1 MKSCYICGGGGEEGD
16 WGIQCSLNPAKRSK
30 LVFTFKFLSEV
41 RCLKFLFFIIVYFNI
56 HTVQT
61 TLSLSIFTLS
71 RKLESYCIVST
82 KYCNHWIKF
91 LILIEFTTA
100 NTYSWFQHRSA
111 NCQTSYAI
119 SRVSENALFKI
130 LVLWLFFS
138 KNSIDSGGI

>member
-1 MKSCYICGGGGEEGD
+1 MKPCYICGGGGEEGD

-30 LVFTFKFLSEV
+30 LVFTSKFLSEV
-41 RCLKFLFFIIVYFNI
+41 RCLKFLLFIIVYFNI

-61 TLSLSIFTLS
+61 SLSLSIFTLS

-91 LILIEFTTA
+91 LTLIEFTTA

>member
-1 MKSCYICGGGGEEGD
+1 MKPCYICGGGGEGVI
-16 WGIQCSLNPAKRSK
+16 GVCNAPLILRSEANSY
-30 LVFTFKFLSEV
+30 LLLKFLSEV
-41 RCLKFLFFIIVYFNI
+41 RCLKFLLFIIVYFDI

-61 TLSLSIFTLS
+61 TLSLSIYTLS
-71 RKLESYCIVST
+71 RKLESNCIVSK

-91 LILIEFTTA
+91 LILIKFTTA

-130 LVLWLFFS
+130 LVLWLFFF
-138 KNSIDSGGI
+138 